1 MACVHVTKFKK
12 NMRDNSKRTEKSKQ
26 DRFYVGDV
34 IENIVTHKKLEV
46 GEVFLT
52 DEHNVLLY
60 GLYNIGSGD
69 KYDFYKDFNRDI
81 PPSAFNHWKRIN

>member
-1 MACVHVTKFKK
+1 MKDCT
-12 NMRDNSKRTEKSKQ
+12 KRTEESKQ

-34 IENIVTHKKLEV
+34 IENVITHKKLEV
-46 GEVFLT
+46 GEVFLS

-69 KYDFYKDFNRDI
+69 IYDFWKDFNRDI
-81 PPSAFNHWKRIN
+81 PPSAFSHWKLIY

>member
-1 MACVHVTKFKK
+1 MEAAISLKK
-12 NMRDNSKRTEKSKQ
+12 DKSKRTEESKQ
-26 DRFYVGDV
+26 DRFYVGDI
-34 IENIVTHKKLEV
+34 IENAVTHKKLEV

-69 KYDFYKDFNRDI
+69 KYDFCKDFSRDI
-81 PPSAFNHWKRIN
+81 PSSAFSHWKRIN

>member
-1 MACVHVTKFKK
+1 MKDK
-12 NMRDNSKRTEKSKQ
+12 SKRTEESKQ

-34 IENIVTHKKLEV
+34 VENVVTHKRLEV

-60 GLYNIGSGD
+60 SLYNIGSGD

>member
-1 MACVHVTKFKK
+1 MK
-12 NMRDNSKRTEKSKQ
+12 DNSKRTEESKQ

-34 IENIVTHKKLEV
+34 IENVVTHKKLEV
-46 GEVFLT
+46 DEVFLT

-69 KYDFYKDFNRDI
+69 IYDFYKDFNRDM
-81 PPSAFNHWKRIN
+81 PSSAFSHWKLIN